1 MYAAAGL
8 MYVTSSHHT
17 CYLFTPREVPSWR
30 LSEVLQVPAPA
41 CQFGRI
47 GVPHGAV
54 RAWTVVYVIRG
65 LARKP
70 QYARRR
76 PQGLKL
82 QLNRARPAAQHVHRS
97 RVPPE
102 RVHRGSVGHRRLI
115 PLDQDSLPV
124 PGDCRDPSSAGQ
136 YDSSRVLSC
145 MGHDLATSARQR
157 SSGWTMSPVRSSTSL

>member
-8 MYVTSSHHT
+8 MYVTYSHHT

-47 GVPHGAV
+47 GLPHGAV
-54 RAWTVVYVIRG
+54 RAWTVVYMVVYVIRG

-70 QYARRR
+70 RYARRR

-102 RVHRGSVGHRRLI
+102 RVHRGSVGHRILI
-115 PLDQDSLPV
+115 PLDQDSRPV
-124 PGDCRDPSSAGQ
+124 PGDCRPVECG
-136 YDSSRVLSC
+136 
-145 MGHDLATSARQR
+145 
-157 SSGWTMSPVRSSTSL
+157 PVRLLSGPLLHGA